1 MLGLRTRENS
11 KFLNFW
17 EIVQKSANSIGKVFF
32 LDCGEGNC
40 FVDDNI
46 ECENLTGWLID
57 KNLADEFEKIF
68 NASKHINDQWS
79 DFLAFVSWKRTGVN
93 NIEVTFEML

>member
-1 MLGLRTRENS
+1 MVGLRTQEDS

-40 FVDDNI
+40 FEDNNI

-57 KNLADEFEKIF
+57 IQKANEFEKVF
-68 NASKHINDQWS
+68 NSDEHINDKWS
-79 DFLAFVSWKRTGVN
+79 DFLAFASWKKDSKN
-93 NIEVTFEML
+93 NIKVTFEML